1 MKYFLILFLILTL
14 NVINSDELEYL
25 EPKVHSL
32 NNSNPERVLFVGN
45 SYLYYND
52 SLHNHLRRMV
62 EEKNPSRKENMGYK
76 SATIGGSILAH
87 HNLTH
92 LLDSQNIGINEPFEL
107 VIIQGGSGEVLVK
120 DSRDSFAINAERMI
134 KEIKNKGAEALLY
147 MNHPYVPHHELYDP
161 KMIEK
166 IRYTYLNAGNKN
178 NVIVAPIGLAYMNA
192 YKERPEIKLHKS
204 FDGSHPDL
212 LGTYLSACVL
222 YATIYKKPSSDVD
235 YNYYDAISPEDQ
247 KFLQNIA
254 DNTVNEFFRR

>member
-1 MKYFLILFLILTL
+1 
-14 NVINSDELEYL
+14 
-25 EPKVHSL
+25 
-32 NNSNPERVLFVGN
+32 
-45 SYLYYND
+45 
-52 SLHNHLRRMV
+52 
-62 EEKNPSRKENMGYK
+62 
-76 SATIGGSILAH
+76 
-87 HNLTH
+87 
-92 LLDSQNIGINEPFEL
+92 
-107 VIIQGGSGEVLVK
+107 
-120 DSRDSFAINAERMI
+120 MI

-147 MNHPYVPHHELYDP
+147 MIHPYVPPHELYDP